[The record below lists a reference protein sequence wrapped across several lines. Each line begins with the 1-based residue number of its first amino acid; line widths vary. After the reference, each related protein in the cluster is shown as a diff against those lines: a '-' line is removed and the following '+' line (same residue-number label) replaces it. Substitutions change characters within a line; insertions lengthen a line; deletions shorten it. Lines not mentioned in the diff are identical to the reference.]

1 MHGKNPRINVVL
13 ERPLYQ
19 VIQKK
24 AKRDGLSMS
33 LVVRDMVKEA
43 MELHEDIGL
52 AKFSE
57 EREKTY
63 SKSKS
68 LTHKEIWSS

>member
-13 ERPLYQ
+13 EKPLYQ

-24 AKRDGLSMS
+24 AKKDGSSMS

-52 AKFSE
+52 AKLAE
-57 EREKTY
+57 DREKTY
-63 SKSKS
+63 SKGKF
-68 LTHKEIWSS
+68 LTHKAVWSN

>member
-1 MHGKNPRINVVL
+1 MSGKNPRINVVL
-13 ERPLYQ
+13 EKPLYQ
-19 VIQKK
+19 MIQEK

-52 AKFSE
+52 THFAE
-57 EREKTY
+57 EREKIL
-63 SKSKS
+63 SKAKS
-68 LTHKEIWSS
+68 LTHKEVWSR

>member
-13 ERPLYQ
+13 EKPLYQ

-24 AKRDGLSMS
+24 AKKDGSSMS

-52 AKFSE
+52 AEFAE

-63 SKSKS
+63 SKNKS
-68 LTHKEIWSS
+68 LTHKEVWSS